1 MPKSDWP
8 ELAGAAQQRW
18 NRNAAFWDDYMGDHS
33 NTFHNLLVRPAME
46 RLLAVQPG
54 DSVLDIGCG
63 NGNFSRHLAGLGV
76 RVTAIDGSAEM
87 IDRARKRTEGR
98 AEGGPENG
106 NTGSIDYRVI
116 DVTNSDQ
123 LEALGT
129 NTFDAAVSNMAIMDM
144 AVIDPMFEAVHGL
157 LKPGGV
163 LVCSLTHPC
172 FQSPY
177 AVRYAEQED
186 RDGEMIRRFGI
197 KIERYLT
204 PRPFEGLGIVGQ
216 PVPQYYFHRPLSVL
230 LTTCFEAGFVLD
242 GIEERAFDENV
253 KADRELSWA
262 NFRETP
268 PMMAVRLRRLE

>member
-18 NRNAAFWDDYMGDHS
+18 NQNAAFWDDYMGDHS

-63 NGNFSRHLAGLGV
+63 NGNFSRHLAGLGA

-98 AEGGPENG
+98 AEGGSENG
-106 NTGSIDYRVI
+106 NAVSIDYRVI
-116 DVTNSDQ
+116 DVTNSEQ
-123 LEALGT
+123 LEALGR

-144 AVIDPMFEAVHGL
+144 AVIGPMFEAVRGL

-163 LVCSLTHPC
+163 FVCSLTHPC

-177 AVRYAEQED
+177 AVRYVEQED
-186 RDGEMIRRFGI
+186 RDGEMIKRFGI

-204 PRPFEGLGIVGQ
+204 PQPFEGLGIVGQ

-230 LTTCFEAGFVLD
+230 LATCFEAGFVLD
-242 GIEERAFDENV
+242 GIEERAFDESV
-253 KADRELSWA
+253 KDDRELSWA

>member
-18 NRNAAFWDDYMGDHS
+18 NQNAAFWDDYMGEQS

-63 NGNFSRHLAGLGV
+63 NGNFSRHLAGLGT

-98 AEGGPENG
+98 AKGGPENG
-106 NTGSIDYRVI
+106 NAGSLDYRVI
-116 DVTNSDQ
+116 DVTDSER
-123 LEALGT
+123 LVELGR

-144 AVIDPMFEAVHGL
+144 AVIGPMFEAVHGL

-163 LVCSLTHPC
+163 FVCSLTHPC
-172 FQSPY
+172 FQAPY

-186 RDGEMIRRFGI
+186 RDGEMIKRFGI

-204 PRPFEGLGIVGQ
+204 PRPFEGLGIVRQ

-242 GIEERAFDENV
+242 GIEERAFDDSV

-268 PMMAVRLRRLE
+268 PMMAVRLRRLD

>member
-8 ELAGAAQQRW
+8 ELAAAAQQRW
-18 NRNAAFWDDYMGDHS
+18 EQNAAFWDDYMGEQS

-46 RLLAVQPG
+46 RLLAVHPG

-63 NGNFSRHLAGLGV
+63 NGNFSRYLAWLGA

-87 IDRARKRTEGR
+87 IERARLRTEGH
-98 AEGGPENG
+98 AEGCTEIG
-106 NTGSIDYRVI
+106 NTGGIAYRVI
-116 DVTNSDQ
+116 DVTDPER
-123 LEALGT
+123 LVALGRDS
-129 NTFDAAVSNMAIMDM
+129 FDATVSNMAIMDM
-144 AVIDPMFEAVHGL
+144 AVIGPLLEAVYGL

-163 LVCSLTHPC
+163 FVCSLTHPC
-172 FQSPY
+172 FQAPY

-186 RDGEMIRRFGI
+186 RDGNMIKKFGI

-204 PRPFEGLGIVGQ
+204 PQPFEGLGIVGQ

-242 GIEERAFDENV
+242 GIEERAFDEGV
-253 KADRELSWA
+253 EADRELSWA

-268 PMMAVRLRRLE
+268 PMMAMRLRRLE